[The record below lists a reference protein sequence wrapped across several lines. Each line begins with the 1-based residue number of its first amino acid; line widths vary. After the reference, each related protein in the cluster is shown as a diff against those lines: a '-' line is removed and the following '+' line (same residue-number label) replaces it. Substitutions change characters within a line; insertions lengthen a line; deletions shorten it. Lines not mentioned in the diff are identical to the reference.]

1 MSDDLDL
8 SGLRRSYEKDSLDE
22 SMSAASPLEQFKLW
36 LSDAL
41 EKGVCEANAMTLA
54 TADEQGR
61 PSTRPVLIKGF
72 DEDGIVWFTN
82 YQSRKGQNLDVNP
95 YASVQF
101 FWPELERVI
110 RIEGKVEKLTTSLS
124 DEYYASRPLTHRIGA
139 WASPQS
145 QVIKSRK
152 VIVEDAAKYALKFG
166 LTPPRP
172 ESWGGYRLMPQYWEF
187 WQGRSSRLHDRI
199 AYSLK
204 TDGQWIK
211 QRLAP

>member
-1 MSDDLDL
+1 MSDELNL
-8 SGLRRSYEKDSLDE
+8 SGLRKSYEKDSLGVGNTE
-22 SMSAASPLEQFKLW
+22 ASPQDQFKLW
-36 LSDAL
+36 LTEAL
-41 EKGVCEANAMTLA
+41 DKGVPEANAMTLA
-54 TADEQGR
+54 TADVQGR
-61 PSTRPVLIKGF
+61 PSSRPVLIKGF

-110 RIEGKVEKLTTSLS
+110 RIEGRVEKLPASKS

-145 QVIKSRK
+145 HVIKSRK
-152 VIVEDAAKYALKFG
+152 VIVEDVAKYTLKFG

-172 ESWGGYRLMPQYWEF
+172 ESWGGYKLIPEYWEF

-199 AYSLK
+199 AY
-204 TDGQWIK
+204 TRETGGQWIK